1 MILRN
6 SSLLPVCLIALLS
19 GCATKQDPL
28 WSEYYHP
35 QEVLLKPAPKAQPA
49 SVQGKTTFLQSEAEF
64 REHLE
69 TMNIDMKNLI
79 IGGVYA
85 PGPAPLSHEKLQTI
99 VAEFGGDRYEYIAYP
114 ISPSSTY
121 NHIWVKLSPER
132 QKPLQKQ
139 GIIEFTL
146 PPTQ

>member
-1 MILRN
+1 MNNYISALFL
-6 SSLLPVCLIALLS
+6 SALLV
-19 GCATKQDPL
+19 GCATSKDPI

-35 QEVLLKPAPKAQPA
+35 QEVLLKPAPKADPS
-49 SVQGKTTFLQSEAEF
+49 SVQGKTTFLQSESEF
-64 REHLE
+64 KEHME
-69 TMNIDMKNLI
+69 TVNIDMRNLI

-85 PGPAPLSHEKLQTI
+85 PSPTPLSHEKLQMI
-99 VAEFGGDRYEYIAYP
+99 VSEFGGDRYEYIAYP
-114 ISPSSTY
+114 ISSSATY